1 MGLMSIS
8 IDGASD
14 ATRWTFK
21 QYKSPLSCSR
31 DSWGETLELPL
42 TPHEEQRRQ
51 WLHRTLNLMG
61 GRSRTRHAWRTA
73 REDNGRTR
81 DVLLKARREKQK
93 VRHKVTSF
101 FEVKK
106 KKSGASKWKKKKPCH
121 WHCRCLTKDIF
132 WKLATKAQHRKSL
145 FLSQLKLFCISK
157 KSIQNQV
164 RYRLN
169 TLCKH
174 CS

>member
-106 KKSGASKWKKKKPCH
+106 KNPVLRSEKKKNPVIGIAVVLPK
-121 WHCRCLTKDIF
+121 IF
-132 WKLATKAQHRKSL
+132 FENWQQKHSIEKASS
-145 FLSQLKLFCISK
+145 FP
-157 KSIQNQV
+157 N
-164 RYRLN
+164 
-169 TLCKH
+169 
-174 CS
+174 